1 MTRQPLIDA
10 ISFLETNPDTVG
22 DELGRPAPT
31 EEPIG
36 VIYVR
41 VPLNVREDLKR
52 LAIDRRSTSQKLME
66 EAIDDLFI
74 KYRGKPR

>member
-1 MTRQPLIDA
+1 MTRQPIIYAIAFVDA
-10 ISFLETNPDTVG
+10 NPEAVG
-22 DELGRPAPT
+22 DELGRPAPD

-36 VIYVR
+36 AIFVR
-41 VPLNVREDLKR
+41 VPLTVREDLKR

-66 EAIDDLFI
+66 EALDDLFI

>member
-10 ISFLETNPDTVG
+10 IAFLDANPDTVG
-22 DELGRPAPT
+22 DELGRPGPA
-31 EEPIG
+31 EEP
-36 VIYVR
+36 VVAIYVR
-41 VPLNVREDLKR
+41 VRLNAREDLKR

-66 EAIDDLFI
+66 EALDDLFI